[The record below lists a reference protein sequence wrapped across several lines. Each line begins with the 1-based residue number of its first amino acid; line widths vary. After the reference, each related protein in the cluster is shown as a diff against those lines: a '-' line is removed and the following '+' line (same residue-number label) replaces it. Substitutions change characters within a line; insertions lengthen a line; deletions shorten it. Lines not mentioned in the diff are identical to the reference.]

1 MLQKYMG
8 ILYFS
13 YGHQI
18 ISLYHKYMLHI
29 LRYVFEVAGSGAEL
43 NEHHKGKSNTCYAH
57 KNVDYAYNVY

>member
-1 MLQKYMG
+1 MLQKHMG

-29 LRYVFEVAGSGAEL
+29 LRYVFEGAGSGAEL
-43 NEHHKGKSNTCYAH
+43 NEHH
-57 KNVDYAYNVY
+57 